1 LNTVPK
7 SKNKEAKEV
16 LDKNFFLCIKSENS
30 FSILLFF
37 FFFGKPFEEKEINWN
52 FGLTQSTLA
61 VNCCYFCP
69 LD

>member
-1 LNTVPK
+1 FLK
-7 SKNKEAKEV
+7 AKKNNQR
-16 LDKNFFLCIKSENS
+16 NFFIKTS
-30 FSILLFF
+30 FFASKVKIAFLFYFF